1 MKGNV
6 KEIDYKS
13 AVDFLLPR
21 HYAGRIPTISRAFG
35 WFESGGADYLRFV
48 LLVSRLLHFFV
59 VVFAVNSTRNL
70 FMS

>member
-6 KEIDYKS
+6 EEIDYKT

-21 HYAGRIPTISRAFG
+21 HYAGRIPTISKAFG
-35 WFESGGADYLRFV
+35 WFVGGADWLRFAH
-48 LLVSRLLHFFV
+48 LVSPHLHFFV
-59 VVFAVNSTRNL
+59 AVFVENSTRIL